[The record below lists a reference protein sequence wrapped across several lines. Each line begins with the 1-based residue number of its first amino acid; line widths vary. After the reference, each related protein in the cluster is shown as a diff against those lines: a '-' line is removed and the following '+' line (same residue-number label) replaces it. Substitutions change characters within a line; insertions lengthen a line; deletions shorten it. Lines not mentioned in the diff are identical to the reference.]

1 MSVINKIPRG
11 LRVLIVIAVLA
22 VLVWKF
28 ATGNYLYPGIAAA
41 IVITV
46 LVIFAVYRTPRNSV
60 DRDER
65 KKKKGNSKDS
75 EDSESLRPD
84 ENLEPEDMGME
95 AENDET
101 GTGPVTRVK
110 PLLSVRKTEVKPN
123 ATDVAAKYI
132 QLSKKAEL
140 NRVSD
145 DWQPAPKTVR
155 PEVNDTKPVKDE
167 PLPEEPQTGDVELNP
182 DDNSSEPAVPIIEDE
197 TTLSIEDQNQL
208 VNAVWYRCEN
218 PFCKHTRFLG
228 VHHILDEKEGGTN
241 KLDNLIVLCPQCHD
255 LAHKKE
261 IPEEE
266 MQSWIANRE
275 ERFKFK
281 PDWPH

>member
-11 LRVLIVIAVLA
+11 LRVLIVMAILA
-22 VLVWKF
+22 ILVWKF
-28 ATGNYLYPGIAAA
+28 ATDNYFYPGIGAAA
-41 IVITV
+41 IITA
-46 LVIFAVYRTPRNSV
+46 LMIFITYRAPKNSP
-60 DRDER
+60 DQEKP
-65 KKKKGNSKDS
+65 KKKKKTADI
-75 EDSESLRPD
+75 EDSEILTPD
-84 ENLEPEDMGME
+84 ENIGPEDMGME
-95 AENDET
+95 SENHRTDS
-101 GTGPVTRVK
+101 GHVTRVQ
-110 PLLSVRKTEVKPN
+110 PLLSVRKTEIKPN
-123 ATDVAAKYI
+123 AADVAAKYI

-145 DWQPAPKTVR
+145 DWQPAPKTAR
-155 PEVNDTKPVKDE
+155 PEVNDTKPVKSE
-167 PLPEEPQTGDVELNP
+167 PLPESPQTGDGEPTP
-182 DDNSSEPAVPIIEDE
+182 DDNSYESSLPIIEDE

-228 VHHILDEKEGGTN
+228 VHHILDEKEGGSN
-241 KLDNLIVLCPQCHD
+241 KLDNLIVLCPYCHD

-261 IPEEE
+261 IPEAE

-281 PDWPH
+281 PDWRH